1 MLKQREASFVNDIN
15 RIEKKLTDEMDYSKK
30 LENKLSNIQKDLQL
44 AQKQNAEMQ
53 KILERT
59 KSINEFAN
67 IELQQQLKALQQEKE
82 EIIKRENTRIKVTNK
97 KVNFINLLFLSS
109 IFKKFLFP
117 KFLQD
122 AESLYENTRTKY
134 AEEISTLK
142 SNYESELVKL
152 KKTIDYLNEM
162 INDIKGENSVLNKSL
177 METKAKNTKLRNN
190 YDFIIDRNDDLQEKL
205 KEATEM
211 TQIKSVDNRKL
222 TSESTK
228 TQHNVSKRL

>member
-1 MLKQREASFVNDIN
+1 
-15 RIEKKLTDEMDYSKK
+15 
-30 LENKLSNIQKDLQL
+30 
-44 AQKQNAEMQ
+44 
-53 KILERT
+53 
-59 KSINEFAN
+59 
-67 IELQQQLKALQQEKE
+67 
-82 EIIKRENTRIKVTNK
+82 
-97 KVNFINLLFLSS
+97 
-109 IFKKFLFP
+109 
-117 KFLQD
+117 LQD
-122 AESLYENTRTKY
+122 AENLYENTRTKH

-211 TQIKSVDNRKL
+211 TQIKSIDNRKL
-222 TSESTK
+222 TSEPTK

>member
-1 MLKQREASFVNDIN
+1 
-15 RIEKKLTDEMDYSKK
+15 MDYSKK